1 MKTLKISLVV
11 VVLGAI
17 LFFIIKSFGGTPPPA
32 PPVSQPKNA
41 SINNIVKEITILDSL
56 PNNKF
61 CKDKYNEIMYLIN
74 DNSKDLRLGK
84 DQTENEQWKEN
95 LSRDLIITYSDKFIK
110 QTLYVFG
117 RPEWNTKDI
126 DFIRSE
132 SIELRNSKFLEKGTA
147 VDSSLLKI
155 QETLSKYD
163 EINSFIYS
171 CLNFSY
177 NENSLNS
184 IFPIETVKNKI
195 SKAIVYKQNKL
206 GNSYVNNCSRLHS
219 QLNAIP
225 QSLFD
230 AHYKY
235 LKNKLNH
242 WSGLFSAYNSQ
253 KEYVNNYYNPRKEEI
268 YLMYI
273 TIYNA
278 KFFSSKQFELL
289 QIINKDSRDAYS
301 YFNPKSY

>member
-32 PPVSQPKNA
+32 PAVSQPKNA
-41 SINNIVKEITILDSL
+41 TINNIVKEITILDSL

-61 CKDKYNEIMYLIN
+61 CKDKYNAIMYLIN
-74 DNSKDLRLGK
+74 DNSKDQLLGN

-110 QTLYVFG
+110 QTFYVFG
-117 RPEWNTKDI
+117 RSDWNKKDI

-132 SIELRNSKFLEKGTA
+132 SIELRKSKFLEKSTP

-171 CLNFSY
+171 CINFSY
-177 NENSLNS
+177 KENSLNS
-184 IFPIETVKNKI
+184 TFPIETVKNKI
-195 SKAIVYKQNKL
+195 SKAILYKHNKL
-206 GNSYVNNCSRLHS
+206 ENSYLNNCSRLHS

-235 LKNKLNH
+235 LNNKLNH

-253 KEYVNNYYNPRKEEI
+253 KEYVNNYYDPRKEEI
-268 YLMYI
+268 YLMDN
-273 TIYNA
+273 TIYNV
-278 KFFSSKQFELL
+278 KVFSSKQYELI
-289 QIINKDSRDAYS
+289 QILNKDSRDAYS
-301 YFNPKSY
+301 YFNPKS